1 MEQVAL
7 LTVLIFAAAV
17 AALVA
22 LLGSVSLW
30 GIYFDRTEKAAREA
44 ISSDDPGRVALS
56 AYTYFHIPMIVGI
69 IAVADDDE
77 LTLAHPGDRTLA
89 AFVALTLGGT
99 ALFLAEH
106 ALFKRAIF
114 GVLSWPRM
122 VAIVALIALMPVSGL
137 KISALALSSVAGL
150 LVVGL
155 VAVWTPCPLEDT
167 CACQSGPARERG
179 LSLPSSIGGYSP
191 IA

>member
-30 GIYFDRTEKAAREA
+30 WIYFDRTEEAAREA

-69 IAVADDDE
+69 IAVAADDE

-99 ALFLAEH
+99 
-106 ALFKRAIF
+106 RC
-114 GVLSWPRM
+114 SWPSTR
-122 VAIVALIALMPVSGL
+122 
-137 KISALALSSVAGL
+137 SS
-150 LVVGL
+150 
-155 VAVWTPCPLEDT
+155 
-167 CACQSGPARERG
+167 SGP
-179 LSLPSSIGGYSP
+179 SSGCCPGRAWSRSSR
-191 IA
+191 